1 MNVKTDTHRRMVQ
14 KASVHQGGIK
24 RHARPIAIVGRIA
37 SVLSVCMYVSY
48 IPQIMDNL
56 AGHPGNPVQPL
67 AAFFNCLF
75 WTIYGLFK
83 KERDWPIVV
92 ANVPNLPRGRRV
104 LDRRLLMPLRC
115 SPVRRKLLARMASD
129 SGSCVVR
136 KRV

>member
-1 MNVKTDTHRRMVQ
+1 MNVKAGTHRRMVQ
-14 KASVHQGGIK
+14 KASVHQGGDK

-75 WTIYGLFK
+75 
-83 KERDWPIVV
+83 
-92 ANVPNLPRGRRV
+92 
-104 LDRRLLMPLRC
+104 
-115 SPVRRKLLARMASD
+115 
-129 SGSCVVR
+129 
-136 KRV
+136 